1 MITAESIRA
10 WLKEQG
16 KDRAWLAA
24 MCNVSKATVNGWLS
38 ADRSI
43 AKPSLRIIEQL
54 MNAGITILPSLDLV
68 TWKKLAEKAARRR
81 ITVEALIEEILRKE
95 AQS

>member
-1 MITAESIRA
+1 
-10 WLKEQG
+10 
-16 KDRAWLAA
+16 
-24 MCNVSKATVNGWLS
+24 
-38 ADRSI
+38 
-43 AKPSLRIIEQL
+43 

>member
-1 MITAESIRA
+1 
-10 WLKEQG
+10 
-16 KDRAWLAA
+16 